1 MLGGCSG
8 VGSGEGGAPARVW
21 TRHRVAPYST
31 ITRRGSVAGT
41 SRARAMDTKAA
52 VHGALT
58 DVLTARAEIRLAYV
72 FGSFGGS
79 GGRPRPDSDV
89 DVAVATGVPIEAAAR
104 LSLTDD
110 LALATGRP
118 VDLIDLHA
126 TGPLVLT
133 RALTTG
139 TCLVKRDVA
148 LLARLL
154 VRMWYQNADFMPLVR
169 RIQDTRRE
177 RFLHGP

>member
-1 MLGGCSG
+1 
-8 VGSGEGGAPARVW
+8 
-21 TRHRVAPYST
+21 
-31 ITRRGSVAGT
+31 
-41 SRARAMDTKAA
+41 MDTKAT

-58 DVLTARAEIRLAYV
+58 DVLTARPEIRLAYV

-89 DVAVATGVPIEAAAR
+89 DVAVATGVPIEAADR
-104 LSLTDD
+104 LSLTDE

-139 TCLVKRDVA
+139 TCLVKRDAA